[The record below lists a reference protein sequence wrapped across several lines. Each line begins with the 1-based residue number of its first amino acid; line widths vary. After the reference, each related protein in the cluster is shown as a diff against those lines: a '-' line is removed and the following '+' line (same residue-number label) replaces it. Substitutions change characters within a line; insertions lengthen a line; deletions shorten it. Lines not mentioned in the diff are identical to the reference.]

1 MMPSGIE
8 SISIFSDLE
17 FARLEEITAFCEK
30 LLLVEGDVLISENDH
45 SSNDLYI
52 LFSGHIEIIS
62 NGSGV
67 TSGDVPISKQDKE
80 IFGEIS
86 WLTGGKRTATIRCV
100 NEVEAVRID
109 GHKLSR
115 YLEQHPDVGFAVT
128 RRIALLLAQ
137 RLDQTN
143 NLLKQVLWNSNI

>member
-1 MMPSGIE
+1 MLTGLE
-8 SISIFSDLE
+8 SISIFNDLE
-17 FARLEEITAFCEK
+17 LSQLEKISAFCER
-30 LLLVEGDVLISENDH
+30 LQLVEGDVLISENDH
-45 SSNDLYI
+45 SSNDLYV
-52 LFSGHIEIIS
+52 LCNGHVEIIS

-86 WLTGGKRTATIRCV
+86 WLTSGKRTATIRCV
-100 NEVEAVRID
+100 DEVEAIRID
-109 GHKLSR
+109 GQKLSR
-115 YLEQHPDVGFAVT
+115 YLEQNPDAGFAVT

-137 RLDQTN
+137 RMDQTD